1 MKYFLIITAV
11 MSTSAFANAE
21 LSGMAKQ
28 VLNSGGYWCEG
39 NVKVSQLMFGNTA
52 NRQGYRVFC
61 DAGNKVASY
70 DLWLDQVKKRFEV
83 QEQ

>member
-11 MSTSAFANAE
+11 MSTSAFANPE
-21 LSGMAKQ
+21 LSGMAKNI
-28 VLNSGGYWCEG
+28 LNSGGYWCEG

-70 DLWLDQVKKRFEV
+70 DLWVNLGRNSFEV